1 MPPVHYVPSR
11 RGAIAYQVWGDGPL
25 SHLLMTEFTTSVDNI
40 WEHPGRVRF
49 LSAQG
54 EVGRTI
60 RFDPIGQGA
69 SDPCAVDDVGRL
81 DLWVEDALAV
91 LEALQVSECVVTAEG
106 YAGQVGL
113 SLAVERPDLV
123 RRLALLNP
131 FARKLIAPDYPI
143 GTLTEDDVDAV
154 APAVAAHWGTGAI
167 TKAAVPSLAMGA
179 PDPGFLA
186 RSERLGASPAV
197 AGALVAASLK
207 SDVRHLL
214 KSVSVPT
221 IVIYTGD
228 HVNTQVEESRFVADH
243 VRDAQFLTAPSNS
256 FYWGEGIE
264 RYLAFLGGGTVPG
277 TTRALRSVL
286 FTDIVESTRSASAIG
301 DAAWKR
307 RLTHVDEYV
316 VLQVTR
322 SGGRLVKQTGDGH
335 LAVFSAPTDAI
346 RAASAIIRGAPT
358 LEVEVRAG
366 IHTGEVEE
374 RPNGDIT
381 GIGVHIAARVA
392 GLAHS
397 QQLLVSRTV
406 ADLVA
411 GGGFLL
417 NAVGDHQLK
426 GVEGFWALYEVEIA

>member
-1 MPPVHYVPSR
+1 
-11 RGAIAYQVWGDGPL
+11 
-25 SHLLMTEFTTSVDNI
+25 MTDITTSVDNI

-60 RFDPIGQGA
+60 RFDPIGQGV
-69 SDPCAVDDVGRL
+69 SDPCSVEDVGRL
-81 DLWVEDALAV
+81 DLWVEDAVAV
-91 LEALQVSECVVTAEG
+91 LDALGVAECVVTGES

-113 SLAVERPDLV
+113 SLAAEDSGRV

-131 FARKLIAPDYPI
+131 FVRKLTAPDYPI
-143 GTLTEDDVDAV
+143 GTLTEGDVDEIA
-154 APAVAAHWGTGAI
+154 AGVAAQWGNGEI
-167 TKAAVPSLAMGA
+167 TKFAVPSLAKGA

-186 RSERLGASPAV
+186 RSERIGASPTV
-197 AGALVAASLK
+197 AAALVAASFK
-207 SDVRHLL
+207 SDVRQLL
-214 KSVSVPT
+214 TSVSVPT
-221 IVIYTGD
+221 MVIYTGD
-228 HVNTQVEESRFVADH
+228 NVTTRVEESRFVADNI
-243 VRDAQFLTAPSNS
+243 RDAQFLTAPSNS

-264 RYLAFLGGGTVPG
+264 TYLAFLGGGSVSG
-277 TTRALRSVL
+277 TARALRSVL
-286 FTDIVESTRSASAIG
+286 FTDIVDSTGAASAIG

-316 VLQVTR
+316 GLQITR
-322 SGGRLVKQTGDGH
+322 FGGSLVKQTGDGH
-335 LAVFSAPTDAI
+335 LAVFATPTDAI

-358 LEVEVRAG
+358 LEVEVRTG

-411 GGGFLL
+411 GGAFLL
-417 NAVGDHQLK
+417 RAVGDHQLK
-426 GVEGFWALYEVEIA
+426 GVQGTWALYEVEIT